1 MFSVNHEKSTRLS
14 EFDLNIPE
22 NLIAQHP
29 APQRDHCRL
38 MVVDRKTQSIGSHR
52 FDQLID
58 FLHDSD
64 VLILNDTRVFPARL
78 FATKER
84 TGSQIEIFLLRELER
99 DLWEA
104 LVKPSRKV
112 RVGNTLHLSDG
123 VQCDVVDHTLSGER
137 IVRFKYQSDS
147 FYEFLERHG
156 KSPLPPYIRR
166 DVEPNDKQAYQTV
179 FAKHR
184 GAVAAPTAGLHFTRA
199 LLADLADRGVKIG
212 YLTLHVGLGTFKP
225 VRVENVARHHMDAE
239 YYHVSQA
246 TADLVNQARAQGNQV
261 VAVGTTATRA
271 LETVAFRQS
280 PITSGEGWTDKFIYP
295 PYNFR
300 IVTGLLTNFHQP
312 KSTLIMLAAAFAGKS
327 LLFKSYR
334 QAIREQYRF
343 FSYGDAM
350 LIL

>member
-1 MFSVNHEKSTRLS
+1 MFSVTHDKSPRLS
-14 EFDLNIPE
+14 EFDLDIPE
-22 NLIAQHP
+22 SLIAQHP
-29 APQRDHCRL
+29 APQRDQCRL
-38 MVVDRKTQSIGSHR
+38 MVVKRKTQTIGSHR
-52 FDQLID
+52 FDQIID
-58 FLHDSD
+58 YLHDGD
-64 VLILNDTRVFPARL
+64 VLILNDTQVFPARL
-78 FATKER
+78 SATKER
-84 TGSQIEIFLLRELER
+84 TGSHIEIFLLRELEN
-99 DLWEA
+99 DLWEV

-112 RVGNTLHLSDG
+112 RVGNTLELSDG
-123 VQCDVVDHTLSGER
+123 VRCEVVDHTLDGGR
-137 IVRFKYQSDS
+137 IVRFQYQSDS
-147 FYEFLERHG
+147 FYDFLERHG
-156 KSPLPPYIRR
+156 ESPLPPYIRR
-166 DVEPNDKQAYQTV
+166 EVEPNDKEAYQTV

-199 LLADLADRGVKIG
+199 LLADLADQGVKIG

-246 TADLVNQARAQGNQV
+246 TADLVNQARTNGNQV

-280 PITSGEGWTDKFIYP
+280 QITRGEGWTDKFIYP
-295 PYNFR
+295 PYNFK

-334 QAIREQYRF
+334 QAIREQYQF
-343 FSYGDAM
+343 YSYGDAM
-350 LIL
+350 LVL

>member
-1 MFSVNHEKSTRLS
+1 
-14 EFDLNIPE
+14 
-22 NLIAQHP
+22 
-29 APQRDHCRL
+29 
-38 MVVDRKTQSIGSHR
+38 MVVDRKTQTIGSYR
-52 FDQLID
+52 FDQIINY
-58 FLHDSD
+58 LHEGD
-64 VLILNDTRVFPARL
+64 VLILNDTQVFPARL
-78 FATKER
+78 SATKER
-84 TGSQIEIFLLRELER
+84 TGSRIEIFLLRELEN
-99 DLWEA
+99 DLWEV

-112 RVGNTLHLSDG
+112 RVGNTLELSDG
-123 VQCDVVDHTLSGER
+123 VRCEVVDHTLDGGR
-137 IVRFKYQSDS
+137 IVRFQYQSDS
-147 FYEFLERHG
+147 FYDFLERHG
-156 KSPLPPYIRR
+156 ESPLPPYIRR
-166 DVEPNDKQAYQTV
+166 EVEPNDKEAYQTV

-199 LLADLADRGVKIG
+199 LLADLADQGVKIG

-246 TADLVNQARAQGNQV
+246 TADLVNQARTNGNQV

-280 PITSGEGWTDKFIYP
+280 QITRGEGWTDKFIYP
-295 PYNFR
+295 PYNFK

-334 QAIREQYRF
+334 QAIREQYQF
-343 FSYGDAM
+343 YSYGDAM
-350 LIL
+350 LVL